1 MVHLILVDWCNFCRE
16 VCATVIETKSEPI
29 GGVGKVLEIDES
41 KFGKRKYHCGRR
53 VDGVWVFGGIER
65 ESKRC
70 FLVSVE
76 DRSAATLVPIIKQYI
91 LPGTKIMS
99 DCWKSYDKLEEEGYI
114 HGTVNH
120 SIEFVNS
127 DTGDHTQTIESTWRA
142 VKRSLP
148 RSGTTKDH
156 YNSYFA
162 EFIFRRQYLAH
173 SEDRLMALFKETNE
187 VYRPS
192 LQ

>member
-1 MVHLILVDWCNFCRE
+1 
-16 VCATVIETKSEPI
+16 
-29 GGVGKVLEIDES
+29 
-41 KFGKRKYHCGRR
+41 
-53 VDGVWVFGGIER
+53 
-65 ESKRC
+65 
-70 FLVSVE
+70 
-76 DRSAATLVPIIKQYI
+76 
-91 LPGTKIMS
+91 MS

-127 DTGDHTQTIESTWRA
+127 ETGDHTQTIESTSRA

-162 EFIFRRQYLAH
+162 KFIFRRQYLAH
-173 SEDRLMALFKETNE
+173 SEDRLMSSFKETKAWFTI
-187 VYRPS
+187 
-192 LQ
+192 